1 MRHVPNQACL
11 LRRSITV
18 LSTSGDTFNFQ
29 SKLLA
34 SLLFFLPSAL
44 PLIQYMSQ
52 KLIII
57 MIMATLLFVLMWKD
71 QEEELLISEWPE
83 RSSFL
88 FLCLC
93 RTPRLNCFR
102 YSQRQEGQL
111 LLENQSKKL
120 TKNKP
125 TLSLEMPTLSL
136 EIALN
141 FFFPPHMNLQ

>member
-1 MRHVPNQACL
+1 MRHVLPNQVCL
-11 LRRSITV
+11 LRCSITV

-34 SLLFFLPSAL
+34 SLLFLLPSAL

-57 MIMATLLFVLMWKD
+57 MLIIIMIRATLLFVLMQKD
-71 QEEELLISEWPE
+71 QEEELLINEWPE
-83 RSSFL
+83 RNSFL

-93 RTPRLNCFR
+93 RTLRLNYFK

-125 TLSLEMPTLSL
+125 IRFREVIISELINANIES
-136 EIALN
+136 
-141 FFFPPHMNLQ
+141 